1 MTKKKHLPKETASE
15 HYSHMKYKI
24 CVSGAAETE
33 HCSQGALEL
42 ARQMGREIVRHNG
55 VVLTGATVGIPYFV
69 ARGAKEAG
77 GISIG
82 LSPAATERAHVRTY
96 HLPTDFFDLIIY
108 TGFDYSGRNLL
119 LTRSADAVVLICGRM
134 GTLNEFTIA
143 FEDNKPIGI
152 LEGTGGTADM
162 IREIVK
168 KSHRGPGKI
177 VYDSDPKRLLE
188 KLLKLIK
195 KEKVILIKEKLKNH
209 NNKHGRNNSYGR
221 E

>member
-1 MTKKKHLPKETASE
+1 MTEKKHLQKETVAE

-24 CVSGAAETE
+24 CVSGAAETGR
-33 HCSQGALEL
+33 CGQNALEL
-42 ARQMGREIVRHNG
+42 ARQMGREIVNHNG
-55 VVLTGATVGIPYFV
+55 VVLTGATTGIPYLA

-82 LSPAATERAHVRTY
+82 LSPAATEKAHIRTY
-96 HLPTDFFDLIIY
+96 RLPTDFFDLIIY

-119 LTRSADAVVLICGRM
+119 LTRSADAVVIICGRM

-143 FEDNKPIGI
+143 FEDKKPIGV

-162 IREIVK
+162 IKEIVK
-168 KSHRGPGKI
+168 KSHRGSGKI

-195 KEKVILIKEKLKNH
+195 REKVVLIKDKLKNNYAPH
-209 NNKHGRNNSYGR
+209 